1 MKSTKSDEHSKW
13 RFRVDIYTPETGH
26 VTRTYSVEGPGKCPV
41 TLVDIVTAVE
51 ERFPKIAARSDVM
64 AFIRQY
70 VIVDSEAILC
80 GGAFTPRDDA
90 IGAGWWYDTASHL
103 EDYFMSACRRNNR
116 PLKKAEAIVA
126 LGDDK

>member
-1 MKSTKSDEHSKW
+1 MKSKKSDERSKW
-13 RFRVDIYTPETGH
+13 RFRVDIYAPETGH
-26 VTRTYSVEGPGKCPV
+26 VTRTYHVEGPGKCPV
-41 TLVDIVTAVE
+41 TLVDIVIAVE
-51 ERFPKIAARSDVM
+51 ERFPKIATRSDTM

-116 PLKKAEAIVA
+116 HMEKAKAIVA
-126 LGDDK
+126 LGDNK